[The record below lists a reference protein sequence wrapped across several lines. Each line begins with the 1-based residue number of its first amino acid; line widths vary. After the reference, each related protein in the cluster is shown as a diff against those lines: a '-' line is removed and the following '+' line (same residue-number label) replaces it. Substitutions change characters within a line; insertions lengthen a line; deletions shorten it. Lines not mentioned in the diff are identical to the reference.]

1 MDRLKPGLLIAILLL
16 IVSCSKVPITGR
28 KQFNVVPDNMISQL
42 SLTSYQEFL
51 GQNPPLPP
59 SDQNVVLVR
68 KVGARISE
76 AVEKYLNDN
85 KMSKKAA
92 SYKWEFNVVASP
104 DVNAW
109 CLPGGKVVVFTG
121 IMPYSKDEAGL
132 AVIMGHEIAH
142 AVANHGGERMSQQ
155 MAVVLGGVSLEIAL
169 QQQPSQTQDL
179 FNLAYGVGST
189 LGTLAYSRTH
199 EYEADKLGMV
209 FMAMAGYDPERA
221 VTFWEDMAA
230 IPGVAPPEFLST
242 HPNNQNRIKA
252 IRNFVPKAN
261 NYFVKQP

>member
-1 MDRLKPGLLIAILLL
+1 
-16 IVSCSKVPITGR
+16 
-28 KQFNVVPDNMISQL
+28 
-42 SLTSYQEFL
+42 
-51 GQNPPLPP
+51 
-59 SDQNVVLVR
+59 
-68 KVGARISE
+68 
-76 AVEKYLNDN
+76 
-85 KMSKKAA
+85 
-92 SYKWEFNVVASP
+92 
-104 DVNAW
+104 
-109 CLPGGKVVVFTG
+109 
-121 IMPYSKDEAGL
+121 MPYSKDEAGL